1 VQHGERHSGVSSV
14 AAEDGS
20 SVGRN
25 CSAAASTGA
34 SIGASPTVTR
44 CCLTCQPEA
53 LTTPAGRG

>member
-1 VQHGERHSGVSSV
+1 MSSV

-34 SIGASPTVTR
+34 SIGASPTFTR

-53 LTTPAGRG
+53 VTTPAGRR